1 MNNVL
6 LKKFLLISI
15 SIAIF
20 CIVSK
25 YTYERLENKSEVFFN
40 NVKSKQKIK
49 IYDIIHNNIPSARN
63 LKIIVDSIPFI
74 LLFYILFIDVNLFYA
89 VLGMLIPIFI
99 VRLFVIN
106 ITILPKDKKCDI
118 VKQSSP
124 YVGGCYDKV
133 YSGHFAVFFT
143 CLLFLYK
150 KKYVNMF
157 VFALSSIIMG
167 TLIVASRSHYTI
179 DVIVSFLIV
188 LVFYQNKISAC
199 RIIDKYI
206 K

>member
-1 MNNVL
+1 MNSL
-6 LKKFLLISI
+6 LVKKFLIISI
-15 SIAIF
+15 IIVIF

-25 YTYERLENKSEVFFN
+25 YTYECLENKSEVFFN

-74 LLFYILFIDVNLFYA
+74 LFFYILFIDINLFYA

-118 VKQSSP
+118 VKDSSP
-124 YVGGCYDKV
+124 YIGGCYDKV

-150 KKYVNMF
+150 KKYINMF
-157 VFALSSIIMG
+157 IFALSSIIMG

-179 DVIVSFLIV
+179 DIIVSFLIV
-188 LVFYQNKISAC
+188 LVFYQNNISAC